1 VRFTVALVAGRLRFA
16 FALKL
21 GTIALAGVTSATIEE
36 LTVDPHNVKLE
47 MTQLASVQNETVIYR
62 QERPTQSNADQDYS
76 EHPYTEQIEASRSFG
91 FPKERPDASRENPHG
106 SSQPIRF

>member
-1 VRFTVALVAGRLRFA
+1 MHLPFEQERVDGSAEIVDDGVALDR
-16 FALKL
+16 
-21 GTIALAGVTSATIEE
+21 
-36 LTVDPHNVKLE
+36 D
-47 MTQLASVQNETVIYR
+47 
-62 QERPTQSNADQDYS
+62 RPTQSNADQDYS